1 MAGLPNPVLQYHP
14 DAYRAARQDLKG
26 RHSAGESFLAAFLE
40 QAAGPDVYAL
50 TDTAEGFKEFAGIV
64 SGCGRKLAAKRVAR
78 DDLATLR
85 AQALLNLPHPELARE
100 ARLRNFIGSQT
111 YALCGLTHTIS
122 SREVLDGVAALAT
135 APVKTWDALICTSK
149 AVHDALSAVLDQ
161 TEQELRDRIGAS
173 RFTRPMMPILP
184 LGTHA
189 RRFARSPIDRK
200 RWREQ
205 LGIEEATV
213 TVLFFGRLS
222 FHAKASPL
230 QLAQAAELAAGR
242 GTRRYAIIW
251 CGWFNDDHQRRVF
264 MQTAKGM
271 APSVAF
277 HHVDGRDENARF
289 SIWSAA
295 DIFCSLSDNIQESFG
310 LTVIE
315 AMAAE
320 LPVVASNWN
329 GYREA
334 IEHGV
339 NGVLIDSYLPRVS
352 LADAAYRY
360 MSGTDTYDTYIGG
373 LSQFCMVD
381 VEQVAQWF
389 ERLAVDEPMRRKFA
403 AAARRTVEEKF
414 DWKELLPRYGELW
427 REQIERIERARRED
441 PQASVPSKPGLDP
454 AATFSGFPSHRL
466 TGETQLARGPNFERW
481 NDLVKEPG
489 IVVNGALLVGKSEF
503 RDIEAAFADGHA
515 RQVKDLLELLQKEK
529 RDKAFRALHWLVK
542 IGLLRLSARDG

>member
-1 MAGLPNPVLQYHP
+1 
-14 DAYRAARQDLKG
+14 
-26 RHSAGESFLAAFLE
+26 
-40 QAAGPDVYAL
+40 
-50 TDTAEGFKEFAGIV
+50 
-64 SGCGRKLAAKRVAR
+64 
-78 DDLATLR
+78 
-85 AQALLNLPHPELARE
+85 
-100 ARLRNFIGSQT
+100 
-111 YALCGLTHTIS
+111 
-122 SREVLDGVAALAT
+122 
-135 APVKTWDALICTSK
+135 
-149 AVHDALSAVLDQ
+149 
-161 TEQELRDRIGAS
+161 
-173 RFTRPMMPILP
+173 
-184 LGTHA
+184 
-189 RRFARSPIDRK
+189 
-200 RWREQ
+200 
-205 LGIEEATV
+205 
-213 TVLFFGRLS
+213 
-222 FHAKASPL
+222 
-230 QLAQAAELAAGR
+230 
-242 GTRRYAIIW
+242 
-251 CGWFNDDHQRRVF
+251 
-264 MQTAKGM
+264 M

-320 LPVVASNWN
+320 LPVVVSNWN

-360 MSGTDTYDTYIGG
+360 LSGIDTYDTYIGG

-389 ERLAVDEPMRRKFA
+389 ERLAADEPMRRKFA

-414 DWKELLPRYGELW
+414 DWKVLLPRYGELW

-441 PQASVPSKPGLDP
+441 PQASVASRHGLDP

-466 TGETQLARGPNFERW
+466 VGETRLAPGPHFERW
-481 NDLVKEPG
+481 NELIKEPG

-503 RDIEAAFADGHA
+503 RDIEIAFAEGKA

-529 RDKAFRALHWLVK
+529 RDKVLRALHWLVK
-542 IGLLRLSARDG
+542 IGLLRLSAAEDEQKP